1 MYVNRELEEILGHFS
16 TSPEIVAIL
25 GARQVGKTT
34 LLQNHFRNE
43 NSRMISF
50 EDRKVL
56 YMFLEDEKAF
66 AEYYLSDCDIL
77 IIDEFQYAREGG
89 RRLKYIYDSFPGKK
103 IIISGSSSLEL
114 TEQATKYLVGRIFQF
129 HLDTFNF
136 TEFLAVKDAR
146 LRKTL
151 LPFTKE
157 ISKQIVNDNPELPN
171 LPQAIIEKTLSLVDE
186 FVLFGGYPRV
196 VLSENLLEKKTVL
209 QNIFNTYLL
218 KEIREILNI
227 VDDFQM
233 ERLTKLLGLRIADL
247 LKSNE
252 VTNMIGINFKRL
264 QQMLHILEKTYIIRM
279 IPPFFTNNLLELT
292 KSKKLFFRD
301 TGFRNAVINNFSK
314 LTDRS
319 DSADLYE
326 NLIFSEL
333 NKKGLNLK
341 YWRTKSKAEVDLIIE
356 QSGQVIPVE
365 IKTTIRRSKI
375 QRSMLNF
382 IKKYQPR
389 SAFVVSLDF
398 YHCIKIEA
406 TQVFFLPYA
415 IFILM
420 DFNEI

>member
-1 MYVNRELEEILGHFS
+1 
-16 TSPEIVAIL
+16 
-25 GARQVGKTT
+25 
-34 LLQNHFRNE
+34 
-43 NSRMISF
+43 
-50 EDRKVL
+50 
-56 YMFLEDEKAF
+56 
-66 AEYYLSDCDIL
+66 
-77 IIDEFQYAREGG
+77 
-89 RRLKYIYDSFPGKK
+89 
-103 IIISGSSSLEL
+103 
-114 TEQATKYLVGRIFQF
+114 
-129 HLDTFNF
+129 
-136 TEFLAVKDAR
+136 
-146 LRKTL
+146 
-151 LPFTKE
+151 
-157 ISKQIVNDNPELPN
+157 
-171 LPQAIIEKTLSLVDE
+171 
-186 FVLFGGYPRV
+186 
-196 VLSENLLEKKTVL
+196 
-209 QNIFNTYLL
+209 
-218 KEIREILNI
+218 
-227 VDDFQM
+227 
-233 ERLTKLLGLRIADL
+233 
-247 LKSNE
+247 
-252 VTNMIGINFKRL
+252 
-264 QQMLHILEKTYIIRM
+264 
-279 IPPFFTNNLLELT
+279 
-292 KSKKLFFRD
+292 
-301 TGFRNAVINNFSK
+301 VINNFSK